1 MAGTG
6 SVDGEGFEAEFVCT
20 SPAAPEYTTDACE
33 GDGVLITDGG
43 SVSFAAAELE
53 PSQDCHWTVVCTGAG
68 LVPQLTFSS
77 FDTEAYFDFVYVYDS
92 ASPRGQAVE
101 MHGTEIPLPL
111 WATGSAGHMRY
122 MSDWSVN
129 GEGFDATVTCVEGVV
144 EDGVVYTSAFES
156 DQEDHE
162 SACDG
167 GVVVGDGD
175 AVGLPEG
182 YSPSAQCSWLIT
194 CPLAPVV
201 LTFVEMDIE
210 ENFDFIYLFDG
221 ESSADAA
228 IGDPLHGLT
237 APEPLSSSGAS
248 MLVHFEA
255 DDSVE
260 RPGFSAFASCPN
272 GEPTACTEGYF
283 VSNHLCEVCPP
294 GTENAAGVIGGVGDT
309 SLGDTSCSAVTCD
322 TDERVNNHMCM
333 SCSAGYENESGEDAS
348 GPDTSCTLIRITGL
362 CAGNTD
368 SAEDIACLEDDGL
381 MEKPDMEAINCG
393 ESCSTDSCCDP
404 VPVAPPE
411 VWFLWEAPAFQVCP
425 EICGAR
431 SVPSRLVKCVKVMI
445 FANGAVEREDE
456 VLEDGA
462 ATSCDAAA
470 QPDATRECET
480 LPIGTA
486 CDDTNADTSNDVC
499 TAVAGAE
506 DVCQGLVA
514 LVSALTFDLPV
525 ESLELPDE
533 SASAEEIDGSE
544 IATDIK
550 RSLLP
555 VLEESFG
562 TRLTEDSITVLSIQA
577 GSLEGTLLKMTG
589 NGCLASSACRFFFLK
604 ETERER
610 NRERERFLS
619 DQTIMALH

>member
-77 FDTEAYFDFVYVYDS
+77 FDTEAHFDFVYVYDS

-201 LTFVEMDIE
+201 LTFVEMDIGSMP
-210 ENFDFIYLFDG
+210 FGSRTTRRKDMDDIFVQILKVLFKKKVDVFT
-221 ESSADAA
+221 DTVRNN
-228 IGDPLHGLT
+228 PL
-237 APEPLSSSGAS
+237 AFNKKLSSFKLQESHALPWGRSRSAS
-248 MLVHFEA
+248 FQNFLRSFFA
-255 DDSVE
+255 PFPPT
-260 RPGFSAFASCPN
+260 RPLA
-272 GEPTACTEGYF
+272 
-283 VSNHLCEVCPP
+283 
-294 GTENAAGVIGGVGDT
+294 
-309 SLGDTSCSAVTCD
+309 
-322 TDERVNNHMCM
+322 
-333 SCSAGYENESGEDAS
+333 
-348 GPDTSCTLIRITGL
+348 
-362 CAGNTD
+362 
-368 SAEDIACLEDDGL
+368 
-381 MEKPDMEAINCG
+381 
-393 ESCSTDSCCDP
+393 
-404 VPVAPPE
+404 
-411 VWFLWEAPAFQVCP
+411 
-425 EICGAR
+425 
-431 SVPSRLVKCVKVMI
+431 
-445 FANGAVEREDE
+445 
-456 VLEDGA
+456 
-462 ATSCDAAA
+462 
-470 QPDATRECET
+470 ET
-480 LPIGTA
+480 LA
-486 CDDTNADTSNDVC
+486 RD
-499 TAVAGAE
+499 E
-506 DVCQGLVA
+506 A
-514 LVSALTFDLPV
+514 LD
-525 ESLELPDE
+525 
-533 SASAEEIDGSE
+533 
-544 IATDIK
+544 K
-550 RSLLP
+550 
-555 VLEESFG
+555 
-562 TRLTEDSITVLSIQA
+562 
-577 GSLEGTLLKMTG
+577 
-589 NGCLASSACRFFFLK
+589 
-604 ETERER
+604 
-610 NRERERFLS
+610 
-619 DQTIMALH
+619 